1 MKDPRNYLIMALVA
15 SMAFL
20 IGQSSGDQQALGQ
33 STPGGTADSNDSM
46 IAVTGTIGSG
56 VSVLWIVDTEQRQ
69 LACYRSKGGK
79 SIELVAARNIEWDL
93 KIAQFHDES
102 LMRPDRL
109 KKLYLGGAEDGTEG
123 LMDDPV
129 EAPSTPESGTVP
141 GKPKEGD

>member
-15 SMAFL
+15 AIAFV
-20 IGQSSGDQQALGQ
+20 IGQSSGGREALGQ
-33 STPGGTADSNDSM
+33 STPGGTSDSNNVM

-102 LMRPDRL
+102 LMRPDQL
-109 KKLYLGGAEDGTEG
+109 KKLYLGGSDDGPDG
-123 LMDDPV
+123 MMDDPV
-129 EAPSTPESGTVP
+129 EAPITPESGTVP

>member
-1 MKDPRNYLIMALVA
+1 MKDPRNYLIIALVA
-15 SMAFL
+15 AIAL
-20 IGQSSGDQQALGQ
+20 VIGESLGDRKALGQ
-33 STPGGTADSNDSM
+33 STPGGTADSNNVM

-56 VSVLWIVDTEQRQ
+56 VSVLWVIDTEQRQ

-102 LMRPDRL
+102 LMRPDQL
-109 KKLYLGGAEDGTEG
+109 KKLYLGGAQDGAEG

-129 EAPSTPESGTVP
+129 EAPTTPERRTVP
-141 GKPKEGD
+141 GIPKEGD